1 MDNVKMKNETKNNG
15 NKTNK
20 QKNKKTKKEV
30 KKYGR
35 WKHKGNKSRT
45 ESS

>member
-1 MDNVKMKNETKNNG
+1 MNNVKMKNETKNNG

-20 QKNKKTKKEV
+20 QTKKEV

-35 WKHKGNKSRT
+35 WKHKRNKSRT
-45 ESS
+45 EST

>member
-15 NKTNK
+15 NKTK
-20 QKNKKTKKEV
+20 QTEKEV

-35 WKHKGNKSRT
+35 RKHKGNKSRT
-45 ESS
+45 EST